1 MMQKLKG
8 AVIMLA
14 VLIVIVGAGFFVVT
28 NWGFVFSKVVTGEV
42 LNVER
47 VNDPQAIITSRVT
60 REQLHLYSILLHND
74 SDNKMYAATSEDPQ
88 WQSIKKGFCVQARL
102 YRYPPWR
109 LSLANTYYNAR
120 ILDPSACP
128 VKPSAEDEKP
138 ALPEDQAGPQPA
150 FPPGPS
156 EPGSGGH

>member
-1 MMQKLKG
+1 MLKKLKN
-8 AVIMLA
+8 AVMLL
-14 VLIVIVGAGFFVVT
+14 VVFVILVSVGFFVVS
-28 NWGFVFSKVVTGEV
+28 NWGYVFSKVVVGEV

-47 VNDPQAIITSRVT
+47 VTDPQAIITSRVT
-60 REQLHLYSILLHND
+60 REQMHLYSILLHNQ
-74 SDNKMYAATSEDPQ
+74 SDGKMYAATSEDPQ
-88 WQSIKKGFCVQARL
+88 WQSIKKGFCIEARL

-128 VKPSAEDEKP
+128 AKLPSGDQVEPPADEKAP
-138 ALPEDQAGPQPA
+138 PQPA

-156 EPGSGGH
+156 EPGSSAK

>member
-1 MMQKLKG
+1 MMKKLKN
-8 AVIMLA
+8 AAMLLVVI
-14 VLIVIVGAGFFVVT
+14 LILVSVGFFVVN
-28 NWGFVFSKVVTGEV
+28 NWGYVFSKVVTGEV

-47 VNDPQAIITSRVT
+47 VTDPQAIITSRVT
-60 REQLHLYSILLHND
+60 REQLHLYSILMLNNTD
-74 SDNKMYAATSEDPQ
+74 GKMYAATSEDPQ

-120 ILDPSACP
+120 ILDPSACAAKSQESQP
-128 VKPSAEDEKP
+128 EEKAP
-138 ALPEDQAGPQPA
+138 PQPV

-156 EPGSGGH
+156 EPGAK